1 MCASFTSLEAC
12 VATSVYLISNFLGCL
27 LILTSV
33 IIPCSSSALRDEVGT
48 AFIKIG
54 EEVWV
59 KPSNARCTSRWG
71 RGTVTDV
78 HSQNNVSVGGMPRH
92 VLDLRRVVD
101 SSTDE
106 EPEEVSEDIVLRRSQ
121 RERRRPM
128 WMKDYVE
135 GESSKEDEEL
145 HTNSL

>member
-1 MCASFTSLEAC
+1 MGEAVKCTVHVKVGERHSNRCAFS
-12 VATSVYLISNFLGCL
+12 
-27 LILTSV
+27 
-33 IIPCSSSALRDEVGT
+33 
-48 AFIKIG
+48 
-54 EEVWV
+54 
-59 KPSNARCTSRWG
+59 
-71 RGTVTDV
+71 
-78 HSQNNVSVGGMPRH
+78 NNVSVGGMPRH